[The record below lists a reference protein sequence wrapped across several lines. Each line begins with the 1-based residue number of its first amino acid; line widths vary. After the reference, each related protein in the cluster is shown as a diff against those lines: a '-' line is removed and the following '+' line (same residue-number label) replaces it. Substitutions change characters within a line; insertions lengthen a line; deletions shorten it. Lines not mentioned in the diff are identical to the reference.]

1 LALTKQDKIEIR
13 EIARSLMEE
22 VMKEHIKC
30 CPHHNAYLVDKAKVW
45 GIMIGVALVS
55 GGASGVVSVL
65 FRAFSV

>member
-1 LALTKQDKIEIR
+1 
-13 EIARSLMEE
+13 MEE

-45 GIMIGVALVS
+45 GVMIGVALVS